1 MDGRG
6 EHAKEMAKA
15 GPGAASNA
23 NDAVRV
29 AYAALQSRFNRGFK
43 AAVVEDAAVVTGA
56 VEAAPGV
63 AAPEAVTTAS
73 LYADHKREQRAL
85 ETAADAD
92 R

>member
-1 MDGRG
+1 MVF
-6 EHAKEMAKA
+6 E
-15 GPGAASNA
+15 P
-23 NDAVRV
+23 
-29 AYAALQSRFNRGFK
+29 
-43 AAVVEDAAVVTGA
+43 DAAVVTGA